1 MAPKATPP
9 SGPPTPQTKG
19 KPAPRLSAH
28 SASSQLLGLPRTE
41 AYLPSH
47 RETHERA
54 NYKPWGTQM
63 PTWAGKDGTRG
74 GPSKWNQWWQP
85 APPTGQHPGKPYR
98 HVESHEA
105 HTARQELGSCWP
117 WVPHEPGHTVHAH
130 AEEEQRGTEG
140 RPVTERT
147 NGRDRRRKAP
157 SEDGV
162 TSEV

>member
-1 MAPKATPP
+1 MKGQITNRDSDADVGGQGWNLGRPQQMEPVVATC
-9 SGPPTPQTKG
+9 
-19 KPAPRLSAH
+19 
-28 SASSQLLGLPRTE
+28 
-41 AYLPSH
+41 
-47 RETHERA
+47 
-54 NYKPWGTQM
+54 
-63 PTWAGKDGTRG
+63 
-74 GPSKWNQWWQP
+74 
-85 APPTGQHPGKPYR
+85 PPTGRHPGKPYR

-162 TSEV
+162 TPEV

>member
-85 APPTGQHPGKPYR
+85 APPPPRGDTQESPTDMLRVTKRIPHARSWAPAGPGC
-98 HVESHEA
+98 
-105 HTARQELGSCWP
+105 HTN
-117 WVPHEPGHTVHAH
+117 PGTQCTHTPRRSSAGRKGGPSPRERM
-130 AEEEQRGTEG
+130 AETAGG
-140 RPVTERT
+140 RPLQKTE
-147 NGRDRRRKAP
+147 
-157 SEDGV
+157 
-162 TSEV
+162 